1 MGANSITPRRFFLL
15 VLLLSAGPL
24 AFALISQYAFGF
36 EPCQLCQYQ
45 RIPYWALIALS
56 LMALIIP
63 GVDQHGSAWIV
74 PAIFAC
80 GAVLAFYHVGVEQHW
95 WASTCS
101 AQGNLSMSFD
111 DFRAGPL
118 KPILK
123 SCDTIDWMLF
133 GMSMATYNMV
143 LSAVLAISA
152 ATAAWAMAKR

>member
-1 MGANSITPRRFFLL
+1 MSANSITPRRFFQ
-15 VLLLSAGPL
+15 VVFLLSVGPL

-45 RIPYWALIALS
+45 RIPYWALIILS
-56 LMALIIP
+56 LMALIVP
-63 GVDQHGSAWIV
+63 GIDQRGAAWIV

-95 WASTCS
+95 WASACT

-123 SCDTIDWMLF
+123 SCDTVDWTLF
-133 GMSMATYNMV
+133 GLSMATYNMA
-143 LSAVLAISA
+143 LSTVLAVGA
-152 ATAAWAMAKR
+152 AMAARTIAKQ